1 MSTRPVVSIIMNC
14 HNGQKFLS
22 DAIQSV
28 INQSFKNWELIF
40 WDNSSSDNSRNI
52 LKSFSDKR
60 IKYFFSNKFCNLYE
74 ARNLA
79 VKECK
84 GKYITFLDTDDLW
97 LKDKLDEQINFIT
110 KNTNFKIIFSNFY
123 VLDETK
129 NTKKIRHKINLP
141 SGDITQ
147 NLLNYYSIGI
157 LTVFME
163 KSIFDSYK
171 FDKDYN
177 IVGDFDFFIAL
188 SQIYKIGSVQKP
200 LSIYR
205 NHSSSYSNKRIKIY
219 IDELKSWIKKNEEN
233 LKKKGFKITDQKI
246 YLYKL
251 QLKYFFKSFFKF

>member
-40 WDNSSSDNSRNI
+40 WDNSSSDNSRSI

-110 KNTNFKIIFSNFY
+110 KNINSLNFFCCVSN
-123 VLDETK
+123 
-129 NTKKIRHKINLP
+129 
-141 SGDITQ
+141 
-147 NLLNYYSIGI
+147 
-157 LTVFME
+157 
-163 KSIFDSYK
+163 
-171 FDKDYN
+171 
-177 IVGDFDFFIAL
+177 
-188 SQIYKIGSVQKP
+188 
-200 LSIYR
+200 
-205 NHSSSYSNKRIKIY
+205 IK
-219 IDELKSWIKKNEEN
+219 
-233 LKKKGFKITDQKI
+233 
-246 YLYKL
+246 
-251 QLKYFFKSFFKF
+251 